1 MFIDSR
7 AGIYKKGD
15 AFCISFLFMLRGV
28 TYGLRS
34 MNLLVQLELFRCR

>member
-15 AFCISFLFMLRGV
+15 AFLHLLFIMVRSV
-28 TYGLRS
+28 TYDLRS
-34 MNLLVQLELFRCR
+34 MNLLVLLELFRCR